1 MPEANLG
8 VLPPPAVVAFG
19 TRDRARAMLR
29 KAFPRRRG
37 RLALVRTRDDLV
49 AALRTDLVDAVVV
62 DLAQPSDAHW
72 AVAALARDFPSI
84 PFLALVP
91 LRPADLPHAA
101 RACSEFEFAD
111 VLAEGV
117 DDAMCREIVL
127 PLTFTV
133 RFAAALQDAVAPLGL
148 HGPLQQ
154 AVWRLIIAHG
164 GRTVR
169 TDALAGS
176 VKLTREHLS
185 RRFSAGG
192 GPNLKRVI
200 DLARLLAASEL
211 AKNPG
216 LDLPDVARILGF
228 ASATHLSGSCQR
240 LIGVKSTSLARLR
253 PADLLDRFLR
263 QGRGRSRSGAAKT

>member
-1 MPEANLG
+1 MPEATLG
-8 VLPPPAVVAFG
+8 TLPPPAIVAFG
-19 TRDRARAMLR
+19 ARDRARGLLKR
-29 KAFPRRRG
+29 AFPRRRG
-37 RLALVRTRDDLV
+37 RLSLVRSRDDLL
-49 AALRTDLVDAVVV
+49 AAIRSDLVDAVVV
-62 DLAQPSDAHW
+62 DLAQPTESHW
-72 AVAALARDFPSI
+72 SVAALARDFPSI
-84 PFLALVP
+84 PFLALLP

-101 RACSEFEFAD
+101 RACTEFEFAD

-117 DDAMCREIVL
+117 DDAMCREILL

-133 RFAAALQDAVAPLGL
+133 RFAAALQDASATLGFD
-148 HGPLQQ
+148 GALQQ
-154 AVWRLIIAHG
+154 EVWRLIVAHG

-169 TDALAGS
+169 TDTLAAAVS
-176 VKLTREHLS
+176 LTREHLS

-263 QGRGRSRSGAAKT
+263 QGRARSRSGSAKG

>member
-1 MPEANLG
+1 MPETTLG
-8 VLPPPAVVAFG
+8 ALSPPAVVGFG
-19 TRDRARAMLR
+19 TREKARDLLR
-29 KAFPRRRG
+29 RAFPRRRG
-37 RLALVRTRDDLV
+37 RLVVVKSREEVL
-49 AALRTDLVDAVVV
+49 AALRAGLVDAVVV
-62 DLAQPSDAHW
+62 DLAQPTEAHW
-72 AVAALARDFPSI
+72 GVAALARDFPSI
-84 PFLALVP
+84 PFLALLP

-101 RACSEFEFAD
+101 RACTEFEFAD
-111 VLAEGV
+111 VLAEGA
-117 DDAMCREIVL
+117 DDAMVREIVL

-133 RFAAALQDAVAPLGL
+133 RFAAALQDADAPLGL
-148 HGPLQQ
+148 TGELQRE
-154 AVWRLIIAHG
+154 VWRLIIAHG

-169 TDALAGS
+169 TDTLADAVS
-176 VKLTREHLS
+176 LTREHLS

-216 LDLPDVARILGF
+216 FDLPDVARVLGF

-263 QGRGRSRSGAAKT
+263 QGRGRSRTASTKS